1 MQKRNV
7 LNSPR
12 LLELKKNRHKAIF
25 NKVLISCLGLFVI
38 FILFTY
44 LSGLESLNLGEI
56 KIVGNKVLST
66 EEIEKVVKDQLSGK
80 YIWLFPKTNIFFYP
94 KNSIRNELE
103 DKFKRVKDI
112 NFSIKNNEILE
123 VSLSERIGKY
133 TWCGHIKETE
143 LEECYFLDEDGYIF
157 DKAPYFSGEVYFKF
171 YGEVGDILGS
181 YFFRENFKQL
191 ISFKDILFGI
201 EIKPVALYVKDGG
214 DIEVFLSKGKEAE
227 TEPKII
233 FKINSI
239 FQNIA
244 ENLKTA
250 LNTEPLQSEFK
261 NKYSS
266 LLYLDLRF
274 ENKVYSKFK

>member
-1 MQKRNV
+1 MKRDI
-7 LNSPR
+7 LNSPG
-12 LLELKKNRHKAIF
+12 LLKLKKQRHKAIF
-25 NKVLISCLGLFVI
+25 NKALIYGLGFFLI
-38 FILFTY
+38 FILLIF
-44 LSGLESLNLGEI
+44 LSRLSSVNINDI
-56 KIVGNKVLST
+56 KIVGNKTLT
-66 EEIEKVVKDQLSGK
+66 TLEIEKVVREQISGK
-80 YIWLFPKTNIFFYP
+80 YIWLFPKTNVFFYP

-103 DKFKRVKDI
+103 NKFKRVKDI
-112 NFSIKNNEILE
+112 NFSIKNNKVLEI
-123 VSLSERIGKY
+123 SLSERIAKY
-133 TWCGHIKETE
+133 TWCGPIKETE

-157 DKAPYFSGEVYFKF
+157 DKAPYFSGEIYFKF
-171 YGEVGDILGS
+171 YGKVDDILGF
-181 YFFRENFKQL
+181 YFSKQNFKQL
-191 ISFKDILFGI
+191 VLFKDILLDI
-201 EIKPVALYVKDGG
+201 KIKPVALYIKESG
-214 DIEVFLSKGKEAE
+214 DIEVFLSKERENE

-233 FKINSI
+233 FKTDSD